1 MYIYMCKLLVGY
13 EKVWYEL
20 SLMILSS
27 NGFIAFFGLQMCYKT
42 LQGLKISGLNSS
54 SSSE

>member
-27 NGFIAFFGLQMCYKT
+27 TGFIAFFGLQMCYRT
-42 LQGLKISGLNSS
+42 L
-54 SSSE
+54 